1 MKKLAAGGLL
11 MATPILVGSAIFAAA
26 QMNHMAMTTMF
37 VAQLDAKQVVGGSA
51 STATGTGAFLIDA
64 KKRTMAY
71 KLTYEGLASDGAKSI
86 ALYNFGSGKDGKMV
100 QVLCG
105 ETAQPCPK
113 AASAT
118 LSGHFEGSDARVLD
132 YGTLGEFASER
143 IYVEIVAADG
153 KPEIRGQLSPNQAM
167 VMVSNYTVDLKPAA
181 GTDSKGTGTAVVSE
195 AHLPDGKISVFY
207 AATVAGTLGAPT
219 NAAMVSGPAPGDR
232 TFKVNAALPRLRVLT
247 SADKKT
253 GGSLTGVYEI
263 DTKKPTAPVAT
274 RLFAEAKGEP
284 GLVVATSRYPNGE
297 LYGALVPVK

>member
-1 MKKLAAGGLL
+1 MNRYIAGSALL
-11 MATPILVGSAIFAAA
+11 ATPILVGSAFFAAA
-26 QMNHMAMTTMF
+26 QMTDMAATTMF
-37 VAQLDAKQVVGGSA
+37 VAQLDAKQVAGGSA
-51 STATGTGAFLIDA
+51 STASGTGVFLIDG
-64 KKRTMAY
+64 KMRTMAY

-86 ALYNFGSGKDGKMV
+86 ALYNFGAGKDGKMV
-100 QVLCG
+100 QALCG

-118 LSGHFEGSDARVLD
+118 LSGRFEGGNARVLD
-132 YGTLGEFASER
+132 YNTLGEFASER
-143 IYVEIVAADG
+143 IYVEIVTADG

-167 VMVSNYTVDLKPAA
+167 VKVSNYTVDLKPAT

-207 AATVAGTLGAPT
+207 AATVADTLGAPT
-219 NAAMVSGPAPGDR
+219 NAAMVSGPTPRDR

-263 DTKKPTAPVAT
+263 DANKPTAPFAT
-274 RLFAEAKGEP
+274 RLFAEAKGES
-284 GLVVATSRYPNGE
+284 GFVVATSRYPNGE